1 MTFTPDATVAVIAR
15 EFPASIRVFQAHHID
30 FCCGGQMPLA
40 EACETRHL
48 DVGQVIAELEAVDA
62 PPPSMHDWMTAPLG
76 ALVAHIQATY
86 HGPLRVEL
94 DRLNAMMTKVADRHG
109 AHLPEVLQPLQR
121 AFNDLREE
129 LLEHMLKEDRV
140 LFPLVCEMED
150 GADDQPPG
158 ALRRRAAML
167 SAPIAVM
174 ESEHDRAGALLAE
187 MRVLTSGYA
196 PPEWAC
202 PTFRGLYYGLAQ
214 LEAEMHMH
222 VHLENNILFPRA
234 LASARFPVI

>member
-1 MTFTPDATVAVIAR
+1 MTVTPDATVATIAR
-15 EFPASIRVFQAHHID
+15 EFPASIRVFQSHHID
-30 FCCGGQMPLA
+30 FCCGGHIPLA
-40 EACETRHL
+40 EACEGRHL
-48 DVGQVIAELEAVDA
+48 DVGQVIAELEAADA
-62 PPPSMHDWMTAPLG
+62 PPPSMYDWMTAPLS

-94 DRLNAMMTKVADRHG
+94 DRLDAMMTKVSDRHG
-109 AHLPEVLQPLQR
+109 AHLPEVVPPLQR
-121 AFNDLREE
+121 AFSELREE

-140 LFPLVCEMED
+140 LFPMVCELQSASTDEPA
-150 GADDQPPG
+150 GVARQ
-158 ALRRRAAML
+158 RAAIL
-167 SAPIAVM
+167 SGPISVM

-187 MRVLTSGYA
+187 MRALTSGYA

-214 LEAEMHMH
+214 LEADMHVH

-234 LASARFPVI
+234 LASARFQVI